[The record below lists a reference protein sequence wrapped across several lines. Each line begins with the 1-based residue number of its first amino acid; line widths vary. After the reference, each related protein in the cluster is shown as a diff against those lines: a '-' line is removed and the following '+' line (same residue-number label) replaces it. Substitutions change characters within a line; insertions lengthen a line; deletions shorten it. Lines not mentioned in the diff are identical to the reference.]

1 MTQESK
7 YHKKNKFHLINFNNF
22 SRVVWIFGIG
32 HIFVKLFSVYSGLII
47 YAKYEDCDP
56 VTTGIVEKPDQ
67 IFPYYVMDV
76 ARSIPGLP
84 GLFVAGVFSAALS
97 SMSSSLN
104 SLSGTIYVDFLK
116 PSYPNASEKAASNI
130 MKLLVVVVGLIC
142 LGLVF
147 VVERLGSIFSLAI
160 ALSGVTAGPLLG
172 LFTLGMIFPK
182 ANKQGALYGSIVALV
197 TMTVLGLGA
206 QFAIAGDMLK
216 YPSLPFRTDGC
227 EAGDFPSWNITS
239 NSSSIIYNEFFDN
252 STVPWFF
259 RIGFMYYSLIGTL
272 IVLIIGYPIS
282 LLTGGCSDLDARLL
296 TPIVRRFYTKY
307 NAVNIKMKDV
317 LYSEVKKNKI

>member
-1 MTQESK
+1 
-7 YHKKNKFHLINFNNF
+7 
-22 SRVVWIFGIG
+22 
-32 HIFVKLFSVYSGLII
+32 
-47 YAKYEDCDP
+47 
-56 VTTGIVEKPDQ
+56 
-67 IFPYYVMDV
+67 MDV
-76 ARSIPGLP
+76 ARAIPGLP

-116 PSYPNASEKAASNI
+116 PSFPNASEKTASNI
-130 MKLLVVVVGLIC
+130 MKSLVIVVGLIC

-182 ANKQGALYGSIVALV
+182 ANKTGAFYGSIVSLIILS
-197 TMTVLGLGA
+197 VLGIGA
-206 QFAIAGDMLK
+206 QFAIAGEMLK

-227 EAGDFPSWNITS
+227 EAGDYPSWNISSS
-239 NSSSIIYNEFFDN
+239 NSNSTPIIYNEYFDN
-252 STVPWFF
+252 SSVPWFF

-272 IVLIIGYPIS
+272 IVFIVGYPIS
-282 LLTGGCSDLDARLL
+282 LLTGGCPDLDSRLL
-296 TPIVRRFYTKY
+296 APFVRRFYTKY
-307 NAVNIKMKDV
+307 NTVNIKMKDV
-317 LYSEVKKNKI
+317 LYSEIKKNKI